1 MFTIAENNSITVLLY
16 DPSQVQSP
24 NMTNEV
30 SVLSNLVRF
39 VCIDFWRNLNKVT
52 CLQLLNQ
59 NTCI

>member
-30 SVLSNLVRF
+30 SVLSNKVRI
-39 VCIDFWRNLNKVT
+39 VSLDL
-52 CLQLLNQ
+52 
-59 NTCI
+59 

>member
-39 VCIDFWRNLNKVT
+39 VSLDFWRNLNKGT
-52 CLQLLNQ
+52 FLQLLNQ
-59 NTCI
+59 NTGM